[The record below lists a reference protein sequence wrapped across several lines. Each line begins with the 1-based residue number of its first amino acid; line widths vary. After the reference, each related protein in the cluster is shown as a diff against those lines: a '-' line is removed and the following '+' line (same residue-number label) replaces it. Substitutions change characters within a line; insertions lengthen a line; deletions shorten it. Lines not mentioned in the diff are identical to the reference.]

1 MDVFPDASIQRM
13 RQSSNGSA
21 GRLTHFPQK
30 GSAMIINTRIA
41 SVLAAK
47 RRMKNL
53 SQEQLAQKVG
63 LDIST
68 IVRIEEKP
76 SLEQDAPIIRLL
88 ADELKL
94 DYNYLVSLEEEEPLD
109 IRMILPPGKRLS
121 YEQKLMLR
129 RAADVA
135 FADLESDS
143 SLDESDLYN

>member
-1 MDVFPDASIQRM
+1 
-13 RQSSNGSA
+13 
-21 GRLTHFPQK
+21 
-30 GSAMIINTRIA
+30 MIINTRIA

-47 RRMKNL
+47 RRMKHL

-94 DYNYLVSLEEEEPLD
+94 DYNYLVSLEEESLD

>member
-1 MDVFPDASIQRM
+1 
-13 RQSSNGSA
+13 
-21 GRLTHFPQK
+21 
-30 GSAMIINTRIA
+30 MIINTRIA

-53 SQEQLAQKVG
+53 SQEQLAQQVG
-63 LDIST
+63 LD
-68 IVRIEEKP
+68 VRIEEKP

>member
-1 MDVFPDASIQRM
+1 
-13 RQSSNGSA
+13 
-21 GRLTHFPQK
+21 
-30 GSAMIINTRIA
+30 MIINTRIA

-47 RRMKNL
+47 RRMKHL

-63 LDIST
+63 LD
-68 IVRIEEKP
+68 VRLEEKP

>member
-1 MDVFPDASIQRM
+1 
-13 RQSSNGSA
+13 
-21 GRLTHFPQK
+21 
-30 GSAMIINTRIA
+30 MIINTRIA
-41 SVLAAK
+41 SVLAGK
-47 RRMKNL
+47 RRMKHL

-63 LDIST
+63 LD
-68 IVRIEEKP
+68 VRLEEKP

>member
-1 MDVFPDASIQRM
+1 
-13 RQSSNGSA
+13 
-21 GRLTHFPQK
+21 
-30 GSAMIINTRIA
+30 MIINTRIA

-47 RRMKNL
+47 RRMKHL

-63 LDIST
+63 LD
-68 IVRIEEKP
+68 VRIEEKP

>member
-1 MDVFPDASIQRM
+1 
-13 RQSSNGSA
+13 
-21 GRLTHFPQK
+21 
-30 GSAMIINTRIA
+30 MIINTRIA
-41 SVLAAK
+41 SVLAGK
-47 RRMKNL
+47 RRMKHL

-63 LDIST
+63 LD
-68 IVRIEEKP
+68 VRIEEKP

>member
-47 RRMKNL
+47 RRMKHL

-63 LDIST
+63 LD
-68 IVRIEEKP
+68 VRIEEKP

>member
-1 MDVFPDASIQRM
+1 
-13 RQSSNGSA
+13 
-21 GRLTHFPQK
+21 
-30 GSAMIINTRIA
+30 MIINTRIA

-47 RRMKNL
+47 RRMKHL

-68 IVRIEEKP
+68 IVRIEKKP
-76 SLEQDAPIIRLL
+76 SLEQDA
-88 ADELKL
+88 
-94 DYNYLVSLEEEEPLD
+94 LVSLEEEESLD

>member
-1 MDVFPDASIQRM
+1 
-13 RQSSNGSA
+13 
-21 GRLTHFPQK
+21 
-30 GSAMIINTRIA
+30 MIINTRSA

-47 RRMKNL
+47 RRMKHL

-63 LDIST
+63 LD
-68 IVRIEEKP
+68 VRLEEKP

>member
-1 MDVFPDASIQRM
+1 
-13 RQSSNGSA
+13 
-21 GRLTHFPQK
+21 
-30 GSAMIINTRIA
+30 MIIKTRIA
-41 SVLAAK
+41 SVLAGK
-47 RRMKNL
+47 RRMKHL

-63 LDIST
+63 LD
-68 IVRIEEKP
+68 VRIEEKP

>member
-1 MDVFPDASIQRM
+1 
-13 RQSSNGSA
+13 
-21 GRLTHFPQK
+21 
-30 GSAMIINTRIA
+30 MIINTRIA

-47 RRMKNL
+47 RRMKHL

-68 IVRIEEKP
+68 IVRIEKKP

-94 DYNYLVSLEEEEPLD
+94 DYNYLVSLEEEESLD

>member
-47 RRMKNL
+47 RRMKHL

-63 LDIST
+63 LD
-68 IVRIEEKP
+68 VRLEEKP

-129 RAADVA
+129 RAAD
-135 FADLESDS
+135 LESDS

>member
-1 MDVFPDASIQRM
+1 
-13 RQSSNGSA
+13 
-21 GRLTHFPQK
+21 
-30 GSAMIINTRIA
+30 MIINTRIA

-47 RRMKNL
+47 RRMKHL
-53 SQEQLAQKVG
+53 SQEQLAQQVG
-63 LDIST
+63 LDVST

-76 SLEQDAPIIRLL
+76 SLEQNAPVIRLL
-88 ADELKL
+88 ADKLKL
-94 DYNYLVSLEEEEPLD
+94 DYNFLLTLEEEEPLD
-109 IRMILPPGKRLS
+109 ICMILPPGKRFS